1 MPASDFISMPVT
13 PVTSDFDR
21 RYNVKPRRMW
31 LLALCCAP
39 VVLAA
44 VYYAPLLVSV
54 GWHVVHGWAI
64 EYHGL
69 HVEVPWGWTA
79 DRPRPE
85 DESADNP
92 QGVTVMK
99 QPRTLALEARGPE
112 TMYFNLLMPDK
123 GLAPAQQAEQ
133 WKALFRESHPD
144 SRFRVTPVKNQPG
157 GGDCLEAKPLDD
169 ARAGSAIACISLDQH
184 WLASYAG
191 ATVHIPLF
199 FRAIE
204 HLGNSTAQK

>member
-1 MPASDFISMPVT
+1 MRISDSIPMPVT
-13 PVTSDFDR
+13 PATSDFDR
-21 RYNVKPRRMW
+21 RYKVKPRRMW
-31 LLALCCAP
+31 MLALCCAP

-44 VYYAPLLVSV
+44 VYYAPLMVSV
-54 GWHVVHGWAI
+54 GWHVVHGWAL

-69 HVEVPWGWTA
+69 HVDVPWGWTA
-79 DRPRPE
+79 DKPRPE

-112 TMYFNLLMPDK
+112 TMYFNLLMPDSN
-123 GLAPAQQAEQ
+123 LTPAQQAEQ
-133 WKALFRESHPD
+133 WKGLFRDSHPA
-144 SRFRVTPVKNQPG
+144 SRFLVTPVKDNPG

-169 ARAGSAIACISLDQH
+169 RRAGSAIACISLDQH

-199 FRAIE
+199 FHAIE
-204 HLGNSTAQK
+204 QLATSNGR